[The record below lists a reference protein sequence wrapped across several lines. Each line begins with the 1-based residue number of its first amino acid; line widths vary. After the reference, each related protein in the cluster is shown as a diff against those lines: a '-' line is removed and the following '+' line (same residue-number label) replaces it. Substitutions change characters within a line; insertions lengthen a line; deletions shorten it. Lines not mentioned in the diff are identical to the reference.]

1 MLLQQTTSK
10 VAGDAH
16 LFPVSEYETPTLSAS
31 VATSS
36 SKQHLTGICSQR
48 LVSRSVKTHL
58 VTGQAEIS
66 VNLNAETSLKVPSDS
81 TTDAHLPPLYI
92 QHLYFLFFLISHILV
107 LLLFDTLRTNL
118 SLGAKLKDYLTIL
131 PIFNVLYCSCILL
144 SLQMKSWSTAPSQQ
158 HLCLNIIVVDAFMVL
173 TYCWVLCYKQ
183 LFTQRPN
190 KKLSIAPIFGSY
202 LFTIMLLQ
210 TVAGCDCLKQII
222 LN

>member
-1 MLLQQTTSK
+1 MFNTYARIQFKLQLVHLPKECNVTKLS
-10 VAGDAH
+10 DAVH
-16 LFPVSEYETPTLSAS
+16 SSCSAIPLSFWMFQITRKECLVLAFTWLILHS
-31 VATSS
+31 
-36 SKQHLTGICSQR
+36 GICSQR

-158 HLCLNIIVVDAFMVL
+158 HLCKFPRQRELMLPIQFPVL
-173 TYCWVLCYKQ
+173 
-183 LFTQRPN
+183 R
-190 KKLSIAPIFGSY
+190 LSIVY
-202 LFTIMLLQ
+202 E
-210 TVAGCDCLKQII
+210 
-222 LN
+222 